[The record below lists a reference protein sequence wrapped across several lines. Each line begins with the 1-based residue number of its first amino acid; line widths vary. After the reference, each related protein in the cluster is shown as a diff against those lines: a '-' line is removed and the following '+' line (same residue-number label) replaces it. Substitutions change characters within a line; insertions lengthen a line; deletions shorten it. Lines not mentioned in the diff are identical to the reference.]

1 MAYGVFLQLTPDE
14 IRMQIEAAL
23 SDGDG
28 AVRSVRLSSDM
39 ETGKSRGFG
48 TFVLLYDGMK

>member
-1 MAYGVFLQLTPDE
+1 MANGVFPQLTPDE